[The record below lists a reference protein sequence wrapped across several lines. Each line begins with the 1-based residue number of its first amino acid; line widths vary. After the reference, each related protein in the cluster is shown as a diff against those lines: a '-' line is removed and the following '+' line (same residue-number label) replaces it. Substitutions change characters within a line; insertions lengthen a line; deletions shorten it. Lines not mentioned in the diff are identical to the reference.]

1 MKIALTAA
9 IACLPAYAMAAMPL
23 LAPTRDVVVDYT
35 VHPRDHADLAVQ
47 VSVQAG
53 GAHLRITSAEL
64 PTAFLVDRPAHVATI
79 LLPFLKLYATVGIG
93 QDDPQETVLRNARF
107 ERHGRAVVAGLAC
120 TEWTAASA
128 RGQAAACITDDG
140 VILRGTA
147 ADAHGRLGAVQATMV
162 QYGALPDSLFR
173 RPEDYR
179 NAGTLP
185 VDGLGGLGR

>member
-1 MKIALTAA
+1 MKLTRAA
-9 IACLPAYAMAAMPL
+9 VLACFPVAAFAATPL

-53 GAHLRITSAEL
+53 GTHLRITSADL
-64 PTAFLVDRPAHVATI
+64 PTAFVVDRPARVATI

-93 QDDPQETVLRNARF
+93 QYDPQETVLRGARF
-107 ERHGRAVVAGLAC
+107 ERHGRAVVAGHGC
-120 TEWTAASA
+120 TDWTAASA

-147 ADAHGRLGAVQATMV
+147 ADAHGRLGTVQATRV
-162 QYGALPDSLFR
+162 QYGALPPELFG
-173 RPEDYR
+173 RPADYR

-185 VDGLGGLGR
+185 VDGLGGDR